1 MLGWKTLISRMGAG
15 RRRRDVRTRTRA
27 RGGRAWAYLARS
39 CPRRSRRYCDFSP
52 DKRAKRWGPKKIGRE
67 KQSDSRARFSSAQR
81 SNIGSLARR
90 RRFLTD
96 RVFVASDK
104 RAHRHR
110 HRDRRHAGRDSASL
124 PRVPG
129 QISIVELKHE
139 FHSNRGKRTNRI
151 RLRLHLAY
159 FILSAFR

>member
-1 MLGWKTLISRMGAG
+1 MCVRARARAG
-15 RRRRDVRTRTRA
+15 RPGVGLLGALVSQTVAPLLRFFPGQKSEA
-27 RGGRAWAYLARS
+27 M
-39 CPRRSRRYCDFSP
+39 
-52 DKRAKRWGPKKIGRE
+52 GPKKNRSRKAIGFE
-67 KQSDSRARFSSAQR
+67 GEIFLGPT
-81 SNIGSLARR
+81 IGSLARR

-129 QISIVELKHE
+129 QISTVELKHE